1 MTPFMFGPA
10 ARRLYGAL
18 HPSEAPRVPGRG
30 VVLCAPF
37 GEEASRT
44 HRFFF
49 VLAERLA
56 RAGFDVLRFDW
67 YGTGDSAGD
76 DGEGELDGWC
86 ADLRAACGELRA
98 RCRPGRLTVLGARLG
113 ATVAARAAHG
123 ASDAPAANGPHGM
136 RDAAAGLADRLLLWD
151 PVIDGAAW
159 LASLRARRV
168 TALETA
174 FSLPNRNWRDEIAG
188 DPMAFIDEAVSFEVS
203 ARLRTQLA
211 GITARTLPLPT
222 AIGTVVA
229 AEPHDRPVRQWI
241 DAQCAQGAPVR
252 TLALTPTL
260 GWLDDDGT
268 GQPPVPRHALQNLL
282 AEMEERP

>member
-76 DGEGELDGWC
+76 DGEGDLDGWSV
-86 ADLRAACGELRA
+86 DLRAACGELR
-98 RCRPGRLTVLGARLG
+98 RRSRPGRLTVLGARLG
-113 ATVAARAAHG
+113 ATVAVRAARE
-123 ASDAPAANGPHGM
+123 AN
-136 RDAAAGLADRLLLWD
+136 DAAASLADRLLLWD
-151 PVIDGAAW
+151 PVTDGSTW
-159 LASLRARRV
+159 LASLRTRRV
-168 TALETA
+168 AALETA
-174 FSLPNRNWRDEIAG
+174 FSLPNRNWRDAVAG
-188 DPMAFIDEAVSFEVS
+188 DPMAFIDETVSFEVP
-203 ARLRTQLA
+203 ARLRAQLVD
-211 GITARTLPLPT
+211 ITARTLRLPA

-229 AEPHDRPVRQWI
+229 AEPHDRPMRQWI
-241 DAQCAQGAPVR
+241 DAQCAQGASVR

-268 GQPPVPRHALQNLL
+268 GQPPVPRHALQALL
-282 AEMEERP
+282 AALEERP